1 MKRSAAKIAF
11 QKAGLGH
18 GFLPRI
24 CIRKELGEK
33 SLVELSVDDPRPPE
47 SFRLAWRAKENGE
60 ALKWWQHRLDRVL
73 TPALFS

>member
-24 CIRKELGEK
+24 CIRKESEEK
-33 SLVELSVDDPRPPE
+33 SLVERSVEDPRPPE
-47 SFRLAWRAKENGE
+47 SFRLAWPKENGE
-60 ALKWWQHRLDRVL
+60 ALTW
-73 TPALFS
+73 